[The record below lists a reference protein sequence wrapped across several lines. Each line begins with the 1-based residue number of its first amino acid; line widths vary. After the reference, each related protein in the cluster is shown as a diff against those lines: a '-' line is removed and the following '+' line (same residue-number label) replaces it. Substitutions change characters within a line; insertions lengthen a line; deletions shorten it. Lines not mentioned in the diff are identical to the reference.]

1 MESTETLFAITL
13 LQDLSTQES
22 ASEQNARPT
31 QAKNWLSTY
40 NLSTK
45 HTDIMIYKGVEIP
58 DNLKDKVIDHIVEE
72 CTDQFIDILTD
83 AYLHDYRD
91 WLNGRK

>member
-1 MESTETLFAITL
+1 
-13 LQDLSTQES
+13 
-22 ASEQNARPT
+22 
-31 QAKNWLSTY
+31 
-40 NLSTK
+40 
-45 HTDIMIYKGVEIP
+45 MIYKGIEIP
-58 DNLKDKVIDHIVEE
+58 DSLKDKVIDHIVEE

>member
-1 MESTETLFAITL
+1 
-13 LQDLSTQES
+13 
-22 ASEQNARPT
+22 
-31 QAKNWLSTY
+31 
-40 NLSTK
+40 
-45 HTDIMIYKGVEIP
+45 MIYKGIEIP

-91 WLNGRK
+91 WLKEGNKKVVCKVFREFSLGYWADNSAPLQWISFI